1 MGNLCDFNF
10 FSIFVFFPF
19 FLLSV
24 YMLNKDPI
32 M

>member
-10 FSIFVFFPF
+10 FHILIFSI

-24 YMLNKDPI
+24 YMLNRDPI